1 MILYYIY
8 VIYQRCYSLN
18 PLLSPSLV
26 PHFRRRLLINHEEH
40 PMLIAEPSINTVQHR
55 EKYVH
60 IRHELC
66 YMKNLYLIMY
76 FLYFLS
82 MCDIFMFVQLSNNTL
97 FIYYIFT
104 CTYMSIFTRTCVSHH
119 ALLLVKRKGWSLFP
133 NWGGLSSFLTAAA
146 MIPDW
151 GGCNSS
157 SVLLPHTS
165 CLGCGSSTT

>member
-1 MILYYIY
+1 MLFSKPFAVTITCSTFQTTSANQSWGASHAHCWAIY
-8 VIYQRCYSLN
+8 KHGTTQREVCAYQTWTML
-18 PLLSPSLV
+18 
-26 PHFRRRLLINHEEH
+26 HEK
-40 PMLIAEPSINTVQHR
+40 SIFNNVFF
-55 EKYVH
+55 
-60 IRHELC
+60 I
-66 YMKNLYLIMY
+66 
-76 FLYFLS
+76 FFLS

-133 NWGGLSSFLTAAA
+133 NWGGLNSFLTAAA